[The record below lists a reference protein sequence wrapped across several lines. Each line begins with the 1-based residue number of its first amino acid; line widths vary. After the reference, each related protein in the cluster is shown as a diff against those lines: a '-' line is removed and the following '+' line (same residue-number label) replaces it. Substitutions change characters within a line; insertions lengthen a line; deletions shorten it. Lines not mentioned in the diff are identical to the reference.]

1 MSIEGNLAMPAVGY
15 SIFDTALG
23 CCGIAWGEHGVLAV
37 QLPEADAAK
46 TQARLQLRVRAAQ
59 PASPPAELQQVI
71 DGIRALLSGEPA
83 DLSTVRLDMHG
94 VPPLHCRVY
103 AIARTIAPSAT
114 LTYGDIADRLGDRSL
129 ARAVG
134 QALGRNPFAPVV
146 PCHRVLAAGGRPGG
160 FSAHGGLQTK
170 LRLLMIEG
178 ANPSGQPDLFSGTPK
193 TQTEA

>member
-1 MSIEGNLAMPAVGY
+1 MPPVGY
-15 SIFDTALG
+15 IIFDTALG
-23 CCGIAWGEHGVLAV
+23 CCGIAWGEHGVVAV
-37 QLPEADAAK
+37 QLPEADAAR
-46 TQARLQLRVRAAQ
+46 TQARLLPRVRAAR
-59 PASPPAELQQVI
+59 PASPPAEVQLAI
-71 DGIRALLSGEPA
+71 DGIRALLSGEPV
-83 DLSTVRLDMHG
+83 DLSAVQLDMRG
-94 VPPLHCRVY
+94 LPPLHRSVY
-103 AIARTIAPSAT
+103 DIARTIAPGAT

-178 ANPSGQPDLFSGTPK
+178 ANPSGEPDLFSTLSR
-193 TQTEA
+193 AAD

>member
-1 MSIEGNLAMPAVGY
+1 MPIEGSLTMSAVGY

-23 CCGIAWGEHGVLAV
+23 CCGIAWGEHGVVAV
-37 QLPEADAAK
+37 QLPEADAAR
-46 TQARLQLRVRAAQ
+46 TRARLLRRVRAAQ
-59 PASPPAELQQVI
+59 AARPPAEVQQAI
-71 DGIRALLSGEPA
+71 DGIRSLLSGEPV
-83 DLSTVRLDMHG
+83 DLSAVRLDMHG
-94 VPPLHCRVY
+94 LPPSHRRVY
-103 AIARTIAPSAT
+103 DIARTIAPGAT
-114 LTYGDIADRLGDRSL
+114 LTYGGIADRLGDRSL

-178 ANPSGQPDLFSGTPK
+178 ANPSGEPDLFSVPSRT
-193 TQTEA
+193 AN

>member
-1 MSIEGNLAMPAVGY
+1 MPLVGY

-23 CCGIAWGEHGVLAV
+23 SVGIAWGEHGVVAV
-37 QLPEADAAK
+37 QLPEADATK
-46 TQARLQLRVRAAQ
+46 TQVRLLRRIRAAQ
-59 PASPPAELQQVI
+59 PTSPPAEVQQAI
-71 DGIRALLSGEPA
+71 DGIRELLSGEPA
-83 DLSTVRLDMHG
+83 ELSAVRLDMHG
-94 VPPLHCRVY
+94 LPPLHCRVY
-103 AIARTIAPSAT
+103 DIARGIAPGAT

-178 ANPSGQPDLFSGTPK
+178 ANPSGEPDLFSAPSRP
-193 TQTEA
+193 AN

>member
-1 MSIEGNLAMPAVGY
+1 MVMPPVGY
-15 SIFDTALG
+15 STFDTALG
-23 CCGIAWGEHGVLAV
+23 CCGIAWGENGVVAV
-37 QLPEADAAK
+37 QLPEADGAK
-46 TQARLQLRVRAAQ
+46 TRARMLRRLQAAH
-59 PASPPAELQQVI
+59 PASAPPDVQQAI
-71 DGIRALLSGEPA
+71 DGICALLSGKPA
-83 DLSTVRLDMHG
+83 DLSAVRLDMHG
-94 VPPLHCRVY
+94 LPPLHRSVY
-103 AIARTIAPSAT
+103 DIARTIAPGAT

-178 ANPSGQPDLFSGTPK
+178 ANPSGEPDLFSVVQVNPN
-193 TQTEA
+193 